1 VLRQI
6 YEKYQPDLIRDDLL
20 NDPTA
25 LLDFSTLINFLSDEI
40 SGVLPAPANQ
50 EAKQALDELQPRL
63 ATELINATL
72 AQVLKLKEA
81 ILGVVGAIESCRQ
94 EGGRVVLLEF
104 PIGNSLPTK
113 LLDRVLRRRGITPNL
128 VRVALSRNDSKPK
141 GITRKELLESK
152 LEELN
157 LGGGDLVV
165 LIDEWLSGSNF
176 RALNDILKKLPSVR
190 AAAFL
195 PVALLTKESS
205 DKSRFASHTEEH
217 DKILSKLGQTGS
229 SLRFV
234 FPPLISQ
241 YAREGYFF
249 WSEHDRLSGYR
260 KFQTLGAYL
269 SSIDEMIEGLK
280 SNQELRRQAKAR
292 VIAEMMA
299 TIDVEDQA
307 SFDVRSGVADGGY
320 LDQLFDEGY
329 EDYQL
334 CKPILQSIKL
344 ASAQGENFEI
354 TAEIKEMT
362 EKIHDIVD
370 PRPAKVCVMTALFL
384 MESEH
389 LFDSPNPY
397 YLDGHA
403 PAVVELGG
411 SFARLNKCLLQQLED
426 IVLA

>member
-128 VRVALSRNDSKPK
+128 VRVALSRNDSKPN

>member
-299 TIDVEDQA
+299 PIDVEDQA